1 MFWKKDKIEFVSTLP
16 GVADMFPILPS
27 SKYWPKWIAKSMAD
41 YKANMDKTKKVQ
53 HIAQCPGIFAMFKT
67 GYVVTSWYDV
77 VISTKQNEPGFSWRV
92 ADPDLMEN
100 AQMNI
105 IDTHGDQITQHI
117 PKRKGQIQN
126 IVKINTP
133 YHIIAPKG
141 VKFMFMPLPY
151 PDSFDYEST
160 SGILDP
166 AESSELNIQL
176 NWYKEE
182 GEVLIKAG
190 TPLMYILP
198 ISEKEYS
205 LVSRDATDK
214 EINWMKKRRY
224 FNSFSFTPI
233 RSKVKT
239 LYERYFQ

>member
-1 MFWKKDKIEFVSTLP
+1 MKDKIEFVSTLS
-16 GVADMFPILPS
+16 GVSDMFPILPS
-27 SKYWPKWIAKSMAD
+27 SKYWPKWISKATAD
-41 YKANMDKTKKVQ
+41 YKANMDKTEKFRHV
-53 HIAQCPGIFAMFKT
+53 AQCPGIFAMFKT
-67 GYVVTSWYDV
+67 GYIVTSLYDV
-77 VISTKQNEPGFSWRV
+77 VISTSKNERGFQWKV
-92 ADPDLMEN
+92 ADADLIEHAKMKLV
-100 AQMNI
+100 
-105 IDTHGDQITQHI
+105 DTHGDQIGKHI
-117 PKRKGQIQN
+117 PKRKGQIEN

-151 PDSFDYEST
+151 PDSFDYESVT
-160 SGILDP
+160 GILDP

-205 LVSRDATDK
+205 VVSRDATEK
-214 EINWMKKRRY
+214 EMNWIKKRRY

-233 RSKVKT
+233 RNKVKT
-239 LYERYFQ
+239 LYEKYFQ

>member
-1 MFWKKDKIEFVSTLP
+1 MSAFEFVKSFDHV
-16 GVADMFPILPS
+16 GM
-27 SKYWPKWIAKSMAD
+27 SKQYVQKVSGKVMSDKMQ
-41 YKANMDKTKKVQ
+41 KALVD
-53 HIAQCPGIFAMFKT
+53 
-67 GYVVTSWYDV
+67 
-77 VISTKQNEPGFSWRV
+77 
-92 ADPDLMEN
+92 
-100 AQMNI
+100 
-105 IDTHGDQITQHI
+105 
-117 PKRKGQIQN
+117 
-126 IVKINTP
+126 
-133 YHIIAPKG
+133 KG